1 MMFKFKPPNL
11 FDKLEVQVCNHP
23 GKQGWTGGGGGG
35 WIIWQ
40 QSDF

>member
-35 WIIWQ
+35 VG
-40 QSDF
+40 